1 MSAISAMVAPVV
13 LVTTSALLSNGL
25 LAVYGSVN
33 DRMREMTSE
42 RLALLSGP
50 DGQFLVT
57 TDLPAVSQERLAEID
72 EQIPMIL
79 RRHRLIRD
87 AVLILY
93 GAVAIL
99 GLSVIAIAVAVSA
112 GSESFGS
119 AALGLVLA
127 GTLVLI
133 SGLLVAARSLARSND
148 AISYAVDRT
157 SALRIASS
165 DAVQSGQ
172 LGASVAAGPQR
183 QESSAAGQ
191 DGGQHGQ
198 DQR

>member
-1 MSAISAMVAPVV
+1 VSLTAVSAISAMVAPVV

-25 LAVYGSVN
+25 LAVYASVN

-50 DGQFLVT
+50 RGQFLSQT
-57 TDLPAVSQERLAEID
+57 ELPPVSHERLAEID
-72 EQIPMIL
+72 QQLPMIL
-79 RRHRLIRD
+79 RRHRLIKA
-87 AVLILY
+87 AVLILH

-99 GLSVIAIAVAVSA
+99 GLSVIGIAVAVSED
-112 GSESFGS
+112 SEGFGN

-148 AISYAVDRT
+148 AISYAVSRT
-157 SALRIASS
+157 SS
-165 DAVQSGQ
+165 
-172 LGASVAAGPQR
+172 LGDITKGPVNPGSPGWR
-183 QESSAAGQ
+183 SAWWHKG
-191 DGGQHGQ
+191 
-198 DQR
+198 

>member
-1 MSAISAMVAPVV
+1 VSLIAVSAISAMVAPVV

-25 LAVYGSVN
+25 LAVYASVN

-50 DGQFLVT
+50 HGQFLGKT
-57 TDLPAVSQERLAEID
+57 ELSAVSLERLAQID
-72 EQIPMIL
+72 QQMPMIL

-93 GAVAIL
+93 GAVVIL

-112 GSESFGS
+112 DSEAVGD

-133 SGLLVAARSLARSND
+133 SGLLAAARSLARSND
-148 AISYAVDRT
+148 AISYAVSRT
-157 SALRIASS
+157 NALR
-165 DAVQSGQ
+165 DRG
-172 LGASVAAGPQR
+172 
-183 QESSAAGQ
+183 
-191 DGGQHGQ
+191 
-198 DQR
+198 

>member
-1 MSAISAMVAPVV
+1 MVAPVV

-25 LAVYGSVN
+25 LAVYASVN

-50 DGQFLVT
+50 RGQFLGKT
-57 TDLPAVSQERLAEID
+57 ELSAVNQERLAEID

-79 RRHRLIRD
+79 RRHRLIKE

-99 GLSVIAIAVAVSA
+99 GLSVIVIAVAVSDN
-112 GSESFGS
+112 SEDLGS

-133 SGLLVAARSLARSND
+133 SGLLVAARSLARSSD
-148 AISYAVDRT
+148 AISYAVSRT
-157 SALRIASS
+157 SSLRRR
-165 DAVQSGQ
+165 D
-172 LGASVAAGPQR
+172 
-183 QESSAAGQ
+183 
-191 DGGQHGQ
+191 
-198 DQR
+198 

>member
-1 MSAISAMVAPVV
+1 VSLLAVSAISAMVAPVV
-13 LVTTSALLSNGL
+13 LVTTSAMLSNGL
-25 LAVYGSVN
+25 LTLYASVN

-50 DGQFLVT
+50 RGQFLIKT
-57 TDLPAVSQERLAEID
+57 ELSAVSQERLAEID

-79 RRHRLIRD
+79 RRHRLIKE

-93 GAVAIL
+93 GAVTIL

-112 GSESFGS
+112 GSEALGD

-133 SGLLVAARSLARSND
+133 SGLLLAARSLARSND
-148 AISYAVDRT
+148 AISYAVSRT
-157 SALRIASS
+157 SSLTDR
-165 DAVQSGQ
+165 D
-172 LGASVAAGPQR
+172 
-183 QESSAAGQ
+183 
-191 DGGQHGQ
+191 
-198 DQR
+198 

>member
-1 MSAISAMVAPVV
+1 MSLLAVSAISAMVAPVV

-42 RLALLSGP
+42 RLALLCGAH
-50 DGQFLVT
+50 GQFLSKT
-57 TDLPAVSQERLAEID
+57 ELSAVSQERLAEID

-79 RRHRLIRD
+79 RRHRLIKD

-112 GSESFGS
+112 GSESFGN

-133 SGLLVAARSLARSND
+133 SGLLVAARSLATSND
-148 AISYAVDRT
+148 AISYAVSRTNSLRDR
-157 SALRIASS
+157 
-165 DAVQSGQ
+165 D
-172 LGASVAAGPQR
+172 
-183 QESSAAGQ
+183 
-191 DGGQHGQ
+191 
-198 DQR
+198 

>member
-1 MSAISAMVAPVV
+1 MVAPVV

-25 LAVYGSVN
+25 LAVYASIN

-50 DGQFLVT
+50 RGQFLGT
-57 TDLPAVSQERLAEID
+57 TELPAVSQERLAEID
-72 EQIPMIL
+72 QQIPMIL
-79 RRHRLIRD
+79 RRHRLIKD

-112 GSESFGS
+112 DSESVGNT
-119 AALGLVLA
+119 ALGLVLA

-133 SGLLVAARSLARSND
+133 SGLLVAARSLAKSND
-148 AISYAVDRT
+148 AISYAINRT
-157 SALRIASS
+157 SS
-165 DAVQSGQ
+165 
-172 LGASVAAGPQR
+172 LGEVTKAPVNPGSPGWR
-183 QESSAAGQ
+183 SA
-191 DGGQHGQ
+191 
-198 DQR
+198 R

>member
-1 MSAISAMVAPVV
+1 MSLTAVSAISAMVAPVV

-25 LAVYGSVN
+25 LAVYASVN

-50 DGQFLVT
+50 RGQFLSKT
-57 TDLPAVSQERLAEID
+57 ELPAVSQERLTEID

-93 GAVAIL
+93 CAVAIL
-99 GLSVIAIAVAVSA
+99 GLSVIAIAVAVSDD
-112 GSESFGS
+112 SESIGS

-127 GTLVLI
+127 GTVVLI
-133 SGLLVAARSLARSND
+133 AGLLVAARSLARSND
-148 AISYAVDRT
+148 AISYAVSRT
-157 SALRIASS
+157 SSLRHH
-165 DAVQSGQ
+165 D
-172 LGASVAAGPQR
+172 
-183 QESSAAGQ
+183 
-191 DGGQHGQ
+191 
-198 DQR
+198 

>member
-1 MSAISAMVAPVV
+1 VSLIAVSAISAMVAPVV

-25 LAVYGSVN
+25 LAVYASVN

-50 DGQFLVT
+50 RGQFLIKT
-57 TDLPAVSQERLAEID
+57 ELSAVSQERLAEID

-79 RRHRLIRD
+79 RRHRLIRG
-87 AVLILY
+87 ALLILY

-99 GLSVIAIAVAVSA
+99 GLSVIAIAVAVSTDSGA
-112 GSESFGS
+112 FGD

-148 AISYAVDRT
+148 AISYAVTRTNSLRDR
-157 SALRIASS
+157 
-165 DAVQSGQ
+165 D
-172 LGASVAAGPQR
+172 
-183 QESSAAGQ
+183 
-191 DGGQHGQ
+191 
-198 DQR
+198 